1 MRISDLVAYRRDF
14 ELRPVISASIA
25 LGAAVGVFGISFGV
39 GAVSAGAT
47 VAQACVM
54 SLLVF
59 TGASQFSAVSVIGAG
74 GTPAAALG
82 GAMVLAA
89 RNGVYALTMGRR
101 IGGPF
106 GRRLVAAQLTIDE
119 STAMSVAQAEPIAQ
133 RAAFW
138 ITGLSVYVFWNFGTL
153 IGALVGNAVDPRTF
167 GLDAAF
173 PAGFVFMVWP
183 LLRTRRGAIT
193 ASLGAAICLALTPF
207 TPIGVPILCA
217 AVAVLVGVPVERD
230 GSDR

>member
-1 MRISDLVAYRRDF
+1 MTDRPTYRSDPTLRSVVA
-14 ELRPVISASIA
+14 ASVA

-47 VAQACVM
+47 LAQACVM

-74 GTPAAALG
+74 GTAAAALG

-101 IGGPF
+101 VDGPIH
-106 GRRLVAAQLTIDE
+106 RRLVAAQLTIDE
-119 STAMSVAQAEPIAQ
+119 STAMSVAQDDPAAQ

-138 ITGLSVYVFWNFGTL
+138 ITGLSVYVFWNLGTL
-153 IGALVGNAVDPRTF
+153 IGALIGTSVDPQTF

-183 LLRTRRGAIT
+183 LLRTRRGLVA
-193 ASLGAAICLALTPF
+193 AALGAAICLVLTPF

-217 AVAVLVGVPVERD
+217 GAAVLVGVPEGGEGRI
-230 GSDR
+230 R